1 MTTPFVIDAV
11 ASARAV
17 VPRPTGFCMVTVGA
31 LSYPLPPVEI
41 ATDDIVPAAD
51 TIAVAAAANLSTLL
65 TITISFWNSVDTL
78 FSFLALKNG
87 LTQVTYAIVVPIP
100 TV

>member
-1 MTTPFVIDAV
+1 MLVTTPFVIEAV

-17 VPRPTGFCMVTVGA
+17 VPSPTGFCIVTVGA

-41 ATDDIVPAAD
+41 ATDDIVPAAE

-65 TITISFWNSVDTL
+65 IMTIFFWNSVDTE
-78 FSFLALKNG
+78 FSFFALKNG
-87 LTQVTYAIVVPIP
+87 LTPVT
-100 TV
+100 